1 MMILTCLVMQ
11 RGDLPDLTVA
21 LKIDKSNE
29 RDDGDVDDHEHDS
42 DDTDVLGYAKGRSAR
57 PKCGFED

>member
-1 MMILTCLVMQ
+1 MTIVACLVMQ

-29 RDDGDVDDHEHDS
+29 NDDGDVDDHEHDS
-42 DDTDVLGYAKGRSAR
+42 DDSDVLGYAKGRSAR
-57 PKCGFED
+57 PNCGLED